1 MNKTKPQ
8 RIDPKQVQQ
17 FFADAHKRAVA
28 AHKNLAIDAEA
39 AYEIAY
45 EAMIKGSLALML
57 SHGQRPR
64 KQLGHHIAII
74 KFAQKNLSGCPA
86 TTFILF
92 DRMRRKRNDAF
103 YDVAIISDT
112 DAQEAVSIAEQ
123 FLRLVDTDIKKRI
136 S

>member
-8 RIDPKQVQQ
+8 RIDPKQVKQ
-17 FFADAHKRAVA
+17 FFADAQKRAFA
-28 AHKNLAIDAEA
+28 AGKNLAIDAEA

-45 EAMIKGSLALML
+45 EAMIKGSLALIL

-74 KFAQKNLSGCPA
+74 EFARKNLSGCPA

-112 DAQEAVSIAEQ
+112 DAQEAVSTAEQ
-123 FLRLVDTDIKKRI
+123 FLRLIEADIKKRI